1 MDETTVFTPWQ
12 PKSPSQTP
20 QTPSQVPPVQPQS
33 PQQPVQ
39 QDQQAPIPPQPST
52 SPSKPQYTQSQE
64 TPPSGE
70 GAGGKPILLK
80 IVKLLIGLAVL
91 SLIFFVV
98 FILILPN
105 FNKPKAEKTTIT
117 YWGLFED
124 QQTFSPIISEFEQK
138 NPNIKIAYDKQD
150 IKDYREKLETRIKNG
165 TGPDIFRF
173 HNTWLPQ
180 LNDSLL
186 PLPGDVMKVSDFKE
200 NFYPVTQKDLLRDGA
215 IYGIPLEIDT
225 LALYVNSDVLKNAGV
240 AIPTNWT
247 DFINTARSLTVKDQN
262 NAIKTA
268 GAAMGTF
275 DNITHAPDLISL
287 LLVQNGVDL
296 YNVLA
301 NKDRA
306 VDALSFYTS
315 FTLLEGNVW
324 DQTLDPSILAFSRGN
339 LAMYFGY
346 LRDFFT
352 IKELAPSLAFQIA
365 PVPQLPEQLV
375 TIASYWSE
383 GVSVKSKNQREA
395 LLFLRFL
402 SQKETQDKLYNEQAR
417 IRGVGLVPA
426 RSDLGAKYSS
436 DPVLSVFVNQ
446 AKPATSTFFTD
457 GTFDNGLNT
466 QMNGLLGSAINSIL
480 SGSAIES
487 TIENL
492 ASSVSQALSQY

>member
-12 PKSPSQTP
+12 PKS
-20 QTPSQVPPVQPQS
+20 SQVPPVQPQEAQQPRPSQQTPISS
-33 PQQPVQ
+33 PQS
-39 QDQQAPIPPQPST
+39 PPEL
-52 SPSKPQYTQSQE
+52 QYTQSQE

-70 GAGGKPILLK
+70 GAGKPILLK

-91 SLIFFVV
+91 SLIFFIV

-138 NPNIKIAYDKQD
+138 NPNIKIAYDKQG

-173 HNTWLPQ
+173 HNTWLPE

-186 PLPGDVMKVSDFKE
+186 PLPGDIMKVSDFKE

-240 AIPTNWT
+240 AIPPNWT
-247 DFINTARSLTVKDQN
+247 DFINTARALTVKDQN

-296 YNVLA
+296 YNILA

-352 IKELAPSLAFQIA
+352 IKELAPGLAFQIA
-365 PVPQLPEQLV
+365 PVPQLPQQSV

-383 GVSVKSKNQREA
+383 GVSLKSKNQREA

-402 SQKETQDKLYNEQAR
+402 SQKETQDKLYSQQAR

-426 RSDLGAKYSS
+426 RSDLGALYSS

-446 AKPATSTFFTD
+446 ATSATSTFFTD

-466 QMNGLLGSAINSIL
+466 QMNGLLGGAINSIL
-480 SGSAIES
+480 SGSPIES